1 MTTNDTR
8 TLKAVETVQV
18 EETQVDEPSAAL
30 QELCRDETPPLG
42 PRHVAIIMDGN
53 GRWATQR
60 GRPRLFGHHA
70 GAKRVREVV
79 EACPETGVKYLTIF
93 AFSTENWKRT
103 QVEVAGLMN
112 LFRRYI
118 TRETHQL
125 IEKGVRVRFIG
136 DRLRLDDKL
145 IQMMNDLEKATA
157 HNTLVNL
164 TIAINY
170 GGRDEVARATH
181 RLAQDVAK
189 GRLDPD
195 SVNEETLPRYL
206 DTYVLPDPDLVI
218 RTSGEA
224 RISNFLLWQSAYSEY
239 EFIDTLWPDFTRE
252 EFIALCAAY
261 GGRDRRFGAVKA

>member
-1 MTTNDTR
+1 MAG
-8 TLKAVETVQV
+8 LPQPQV
-18 EETQVDEPSAAL
+18 ELIPG
-30 QELCRDETPPLG
+30 C

-60 GRPRLFGHHA
+60 GRPRLYGHHA
-70 GAKRVREVV
+70 GARRVREIV
-79 EACPETGVKYLTIF
+79 ESCPEFGVDYLTIF

-118 TRETHQL
+118 IKETRALVES
-125 IEKGVRVRFIG
+125 GVRVRFIG
-136 DRLRLDDKL
+136 DRLRLDKKL
-145 IQMMNDLEKATA
+145 TAMMSDLEVATQQ
-157 HNTLVNL
+157 NSRVNL

-170 GGRDEVARATH
+170 GGRDEVARATR
-181 RLAQDVAK
+181 RLAQDVAEGK
-189 GRLDPD
+189 LSPD
-195 SVNEETLPRYL
+195 AVDEETLPRYL
-206 DTYVLPDPDLVI
+206 DTHVLPDPDLVI

-252 EFIALCAAY
+252 EFQLLCESF
-261 GGRDRRFGAVKA
+261 GCRDRRYGGVKA